1 MLCSKTFVLDCNQ
14 YKSVFVILFVCVAIG
29 EWREDR
35 KERNIKNNLRADS
48 NSGLCARFTTYGL
61 PV

>member
-14 YKSVFVILFVCVAIG
+14 YKGVFVIFFVCVEIG

-35 KERNIKNNLRADS
+35 KAGRKTGEK
-48 NSGLCARFTTYGL
+48 YKK
-61 PV
+61 